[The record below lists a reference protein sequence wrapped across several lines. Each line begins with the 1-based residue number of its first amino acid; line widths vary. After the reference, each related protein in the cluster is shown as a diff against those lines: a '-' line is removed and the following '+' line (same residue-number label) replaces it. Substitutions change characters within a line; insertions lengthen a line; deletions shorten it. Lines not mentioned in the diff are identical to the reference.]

1 MTIGHTVISRGP
13 HLGLPSVPV
22 FVSLQRSINPRE
34 VARSNGVREPDPD
47 VRICM
52 TQGYLVSHTQ
62 VEVLQRLVDVHQVAA
77 IAGTVCFGRKPVSSV
92 RDDEGIASFDVTIV
106 HQVPVPL
113 KVVWT

>member
-1 MTIGHTVISRGP
+1 
-13 HLGLPSVPV
+13 
-22 FVSLQRSINPRE
+22 
-34 VARSNGVREPDPD
+34 
-47 VRICM
+47 M

-92 RDDEGIASFDVTIV
+92 GDDEGIASFDVAVV

-113 KVVWT
+113 KVFWT